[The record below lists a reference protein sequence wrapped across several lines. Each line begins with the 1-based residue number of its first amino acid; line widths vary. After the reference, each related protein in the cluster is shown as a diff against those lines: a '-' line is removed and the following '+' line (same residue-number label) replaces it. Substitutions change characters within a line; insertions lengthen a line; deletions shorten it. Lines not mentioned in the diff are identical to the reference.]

1 MQRERVSEDVYVFI
15 SDLYAQVTASAIITS
30 AGVVLFDTL
39 AYPEETLQMKRF
51 LEVRLGQEVRYV
63 VNSHFHADHTLG
75 TCLFPDATVVSHRLC
90 RDLLDRRGRQGLQH
104 TKRASDELREIEL
117 VLPQL
122 VFDSGSLML
131 YVGDKTL
138 RLWHTPGHSPDSI
151 VCLVEEDR
159 ILLAADT
166 LMPVPY
172 FVDGSYD
179 DFLDSLQRLQRERFE
194 NVVQGHGEV
203 ILRGEID
210 QKLKSDIAYL
220 KCLRQMVDAAINS
233 QDQNTALDAIDIE
246 ACGKSRIQL
255 NGMVEQ
261 LHRQNV
267 RALANQRRELLQQM

>member
-15 SDLYAQVTASAIITS
+15 SDLYAQVTASAVITS

-39 AYPEETLQMKRF
+39 AYPEETAQMKRF
-51 LEVRLGQEVRYV
+51 LEMRLGQKVRYV
-63 VNSHFHADHTLG
+63 INSHFHADHTLG
-75 TCLFPDATVVSHRLC
+75 TCLFPDAIVVSHRLC
-90 RDLLDRRGRQGLQH
+90 RDLLDRRGRQGLQN
-104 TKRASDELREIEL
+104 TKNTTDELRDIEL
-117 VLPQL
+117 VLPSL
-122 VFDSGSLML
+122 VFDSGALVL
-131 YVGDKTL
+131 YVGNKTL
-138 RLWHTPGHSPDSI
+138 RLWHSPGHSPDSI

-179 DFLDSLQRLQRERFE
+179 DFLGSLQRLQVERFE

-210 QKLKSDIAYL
+210 QKIKGDIAYL
-220 KCLRQMVDAAINS
+220 KRLRLMVDAAIS
-233 QDQNTALDAIDIE
+233 SEDEHAALEAIDIE

-267 RALANQRRELLQQM
+267 RYLANQRRELLQRM